1 MEFKRKREIR
11 KEASESLDIRPN
23 DLLLC
28 QSCWTTEHST
38 NKKDDVLHDTNL
50 DMYIQELPPRQIG
63 ARPRPKP
70 TPSITRPLQDVADYT
85 VLPNTQKLESNTVD
99 KNYKNVD
106 SNNLEE
112 QTFLPSPS
120 PFQTSPPAS
129 GD

>member
-1 MEFKRKREIR
+1 MEFKRKYERC

-38 NKKDDVLHDTNL
+38 NKKNMMFFMTQTWVSVCIYKNFHQDKLERGLGLNQCPQSQDLWKT
-50 DMYIQELPPRQIG
+50 RQI
-63 ARPRPKP
+63 
-70 TPSITRPLQDVADYT
+70 T
-85 VLPNTQKLESNTVD
+85 VLPNSQKPKSNTVN
-99 KNYKNVD
+99 KNYENID

-120 PFQTSPPAS
+120 PFQT
-129 GD
+129 